1 MFRIVIRKAYLN
13 EKAIEALNGKPVQL
27 PVWDYMY

>member
-1 MFRIVIRKAYLN
+1 MFRIVIHKKYLD
-13 EKAIEALNGKPVQL
+13 EKAKQALKGKPVQL